1 MNLTEKENVMKTKL
15 LTALATLGLLTSVV
29 AFAEGTKTAAGCTS
43 SPSAMAS
50 TEAEPVVMFANQTVL
65 APADAVA
72 QFVEAINA
80 GDMTAAQLLLTSDAW
95 YAYGS
100 GEGVSGQ
107 GFVDWLQS
115 DIFGVNGNIA
125 VAEQTLEDT
134 VVTLTGQ
141 YTSDGWSGNFTYVFT
156 VRDGL
161 IESWQLL

>member
-1 MNLTEKENVMKTKL
+1 MKTKL
-15 LTALATLGLLTSVV
+15 LSVLATLGLLVSFV
-29 AFAEGTKTAAGCTS
+29 AFAGDGKTAAGCTS
-43 SPSAMAS
+43 SPSALAS
-50 TEAEPVVMFANQTVL
+50 NETQPTVMFANQTVL

-72 QFVEAINA
+72 QFVEAVNA
-80 GDMTAAQLLLTSDAW
+80 GDMAAAQLLLTSDAW
-95 YAYGS
+95 YAYGD

-115 DIFGVNGNIA
+115 DVFGVNGNIA
-125 VAEQTLEDT
+125 VAEQTVEDN

>member
-1 MNLTEKENVMKTKL
+1 MKTKL
-15 LTALATLGLLTSVV
+15 FTTLATLGLLVSFV
-29 AFAEGTKTAAGCTS
+29 AFAGGDKTAGCTS
-43 SPSAMAS
+43 SPSALANNEVQP
-50 TEAEPVVMFANQTVL
+50 TIMFANQTVL

-72 QFVEAINA
+72 QFVAAVNA

-107 GFVDWLQS
+107 GFADWLQS
-115 DIFGVNGNIA
+115 DIFGVNGTIA
-125 VAEQTLEDT
+125 IAEKT
-134 VVTLTGQ
+134 VEGNTVTITGQ
-141 YTSDGWSGNFTYVFT
+141 YTSDGWSGNFTYVFS